1 VSLSKNLLSLFGA
14 KLNMYAFSV
23 IGKQFKYKTLKE
35 ARYMAQFNEGMTI
48 ISKIDGRKKQN
59 DQAQQNK

>member
-1 VSLSKNLLSLFGA
+1 
-14 KLNMYAFSV
+14 MYAFTV
-23 IGKQFKYKTLKE
+23 NGKQFKFKTLKV

-59 DQAQQNK
+59 NQTNDKMKPLNFYRGTVCQSN

>member
-1 VSLSKNLLSLFGA
+1 MWQFTVN
-14 KLNMYAFSV
+14 
-23 IGKQFKYKTLKE
+23 GKIFNFKTLGE